1 MTRMDNG
8 ENLFEKKKREF
19 SQSIMV
25 FNRISLKR
33 VNYLNRG

>member
-8 ENLFEKKKREF
+8 ENLFEKREF